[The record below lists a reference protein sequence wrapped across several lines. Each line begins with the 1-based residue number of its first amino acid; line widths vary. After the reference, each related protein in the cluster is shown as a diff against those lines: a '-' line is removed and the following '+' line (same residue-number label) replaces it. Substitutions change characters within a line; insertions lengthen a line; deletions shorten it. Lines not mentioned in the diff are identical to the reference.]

1 MLGRS
6 MPIHLEIY
14 HPDRIAIAVARGE
27 ITLEEFGGFV
37 RELAQSGAM
46 HYRKIFDVTDAR
58 STTVDTNQLLVADQ
72 QLRSVTPKGPRGPL
86 AVVADPQR
94 MEIART
100 FKALAADD
108 RPVEIFR
115 SIHDARKWLATMP
128 VKF

>member
-1 MLGRS
+1 

-37 RELAQSGAM
+37 RELAQSGSM
-46 HYRKIFDVTDAR
+46 HYRKIFDVTDAKS
-58 STTVDTNQLLVADQ
+58 STIGQDELLAADQ
-72 QLRSVTPKGPRGPL
+72 RLRAVTPKGPRGPL
-86 AVVADPQR
+86 AVVADSQLGDL
-94 MEIART
+94 AQT

-115 SIHDARKWLATMP
+115 SIHDARKWLATLP

>member
-46 HYRKIFDVTDAR
+46 HYRKIFDVSDAKS
-58 STTVDTNQLLVADQ
+58 STVRQDELLAADQ
-72 QLRSVTPKGPRGPL
+72 RLRAVTPKGPRGPL
-86 AVVADPQR
+86 AVVADPKR
-94 MEIART
+94 MEVAHT

-115 SIHDARKWLATMP
+115 SIHEARKWLATMP